1 MSGIDDLYDESIGTP
16 VDYDPMGKN
25 LVVNLEDLGIDPDNV
40 EGMTFGPPLPD
51 GRQTLILVSDNNFNS
66 AQITQFILLALDLKP
81 ASGD

>member
-1 MSGIDDLYDESIGTP
+1 MSGIDDLYDKSTGTP
-16 VDYDPMGKN
+16 VDNDPVGKK